1 MNKIT
6 INTHSSICINDDI
19 YFDPYNISEKKKNAK
34 AIFITHSHYD
44 HLDIPSIHNLFNSD
58 TVIVAPEDCIS
69 TLREE
74 GFLDENLKQANP
86 NQTSVVYDVCFN
98 TFASYNIG
106 KRFHPKLNNWVG
118 YTVNINGVLYTVCG
132 DSDLTEEL
140 KNIKTDVLF
149 VPIGGTYTMDIKEGA
164 TLTNTIK
171 PKVAIPVHYGSIVG
185 KITDG
190 ERFAKLI
197 DKNITVNILIK

>member
-19 YFDPYNISEKKKNAK
+19 YFDPYNITEKKKNAK

-74 GFLDENLKQANP
+74 GFFGRKSKTSQPQP
-86 NQTSVVYDVCFN
+86 NICC
-98 TFASYNIG
+98 
-106 KRFHPKLNNWVG
+106 L
-118 YTVNINGVLYTVCG
+118 
-132 DSDLTEEL
+132 
-140 KNIKTDVLF
+140 
-149 VPIGGTYTMDIKEGA
+149 
-164 TLTNTIK
+164 
-171 PKVAIPVHYGSIVG
+171 
-185 KITDG
+185 
-190 ERFAKLI
+190 
-197 DKNITVNILIK
+197 

>member
-6 INTHSSICINDDI
+6 INNHSSICINDDI
-19 YFDPYNISEKKKNAK
+19 YFDPYNIVEKKKNAK

-74 GFLDENLKQANP
+74 GFLDENLKQIEP

-106 KRFHPKLNNWVG
+106 KRFHPKWNNWVG

-171 PKVAIPVHYGSIVG
+171 PKVAIATNLLTLS
-185 KITDG
+185 
-190 ERFAKLI
+190 
-197 DKNITVNILIK
+197 

>member
-19 YFDPYNISEKKKNAK
+19 YFDPYNIAEKKKNAK

-74 GFLDENLKQANP
+74 GFLDENLKQASP
-86 NQTSVVYDVCFN
+86 NQTSVVYDVSFN